1 MSTDSVKSQLPVT
14 AFGRVGVLFG
24 GKSAEREVSLKSG
37 NAVLKALQSAGV
49 DAFGIDVGDDFLQRL
64 LAEKIDRAFIV
75 LHGRGGEDG
84 SMQGLLE
91 CAGIPYTGSGILASA
106 LAMDKLRTKQVWQSL
121 GLPTPRHAVLASVT
135 DCEAAASELGFPL
148 IVKPAHEGSSIGMA
162 EVASLDDRSLSEANT
177 HSSPLR
183 ERLQA
188 IAEQDEQLAEAYQAL
203 VQSLADELLEQ
214 VRAATPSFFEQLVVD
229 LMIAMGY
236 GGSRKEAG
244 KATQATNDDGIDGI
258 IKEDKLG
265 LDVIY
270 LQAKRWSNTVHRPEI
285 DKFIGALTRQR
296 ARKGV
301 FITTSEFSAGA
312 REAALGLD
320 IKVVLIDG
328 VELARL
334 MVENNLGVSVK
345 QVYEVKQLDS
355 DYFLEE

>member
-1 MSTDSVKSQLPVT
+1 MAIPDFQSVMRPV
-14 AFGRVGVLFG
+14 
-24 GKSAEREVSLKSG
+24 
-37 NAVLKALQSAGV
+37 
-49 DAFGIDVGDDFLQRL
+49 
-64 LAEKIDRAFIV
+64 LATVQD
-75 LHGRGGEDG
+75 
-84 SMQGLLE
+84 
-91 CAGIPYTGSGILASA
+91 
-106 LAMDKLRTKQVWQSL
+106 
-121 GLPTPRHAVLASVT
+121 GLPL
-135 DCEAAASELGFPL
+135 PL
-148 IVKPAHEGSSIGMA
+148 NE
-162 EVASLDDRSLSEANT
+162 
-177 HSSPLR
+177 LR
-183 ERLQA
+183 ERVADQFQLSDDERKERLPSGRQTVINNRVGWARTYLNKAGLLRIPAKGMVQITARGCNALVSGPERITVSWLKQYPEFADFHTAKPQA
-188 IAEQDEQLAEAYQAL
+188 IETPVIARFDDAEVTPDEQLAETYQAL
-203 VQSLADELLEQ
+203 LQSLADELLAQ

-270 LQAKRWSNTVHRPEI
+270 LQAKRWINTVHRPEI

-301 FITTSEFSAGA
+301 FITTSDFSEGA
-312 REAALGLD
+312 RTAARGLD

-355 DYFLEE
+355 DYFAGE

>member
-1 MSTDSVKSQLPVT
+1 MAIPDFQSVMRPVLATVQNGAPLPLNEVRERVADQFQLSEDERKELLPSGNQTVINN
-14 AFGRVGVLFG
+14 RVGWARTYL
-24 GKSAEREVSLKSG
+24 
-37 NAVLKALQSAGV
+37 NKA
-49 DAFGIDVGDDFLQRL
+49 
-64 LAEKIDRAFIV
+64 
-75 LHGRGGEDG
+75 
-84 SMQGLLE
+84 GLL
-91 CAGIPYTGSGILASA
+91 CIPAKGMVQITPGGLNA
-106 LAMDKLRTKQVWQSL
+106 LADGPERITVRWLKQFPGFANFHTAKPQVAD
-121 GLPTPRHAVLASVT
+121 LPAALDIEISETTP
-135 DCEAAASELGFPL
+135 
-148 IVKPAHEGSSIGMA
+148 
-162 EVASLDDRSLSEANT
+162 
-177 HSSPLR
+177 
-183 ERLQA
+183 
-188 IAEQDEQLAEAYQAL
+188 DEQLAQAHQAL
-203 VQSLADELLEQ
+203 VQSLADELLAL

-244 KATQATNDDGIDGI
+244 KATQATNDGGIDGI

-270 LQAKRWSNTVHRPEI
+270 LRAKRWTNTVHRPEI

-301 FITTSEFSAGA
+301 FITTSDFSDGA
-312 REAALGLD
+312 RTAALGLD

-355 DYFLEE
+355 DYFAGE

>member
-1 MSTDSVKSQLPVT
+1 LANGPERITVSWLKQFPEFADFHT
-14 AFGRVGVLFG
+14 A
-24 GKSAEREVSLKSG
+24 KPQA
-37 NAVLKALQSAGV
+37 ADAPAAL
-49 DAFGIDVGDDFLQRL
+49 DV
-64 LAEKIDRAFIV
+64 E
-75 LHGRGGEDG
+75 
-84 SMQGLLE
+84 
-91 CAGIPYTGSGILASA
+91 
-106 LAMDKLRTKQVWQSL
+106 
-121 GLPTPRHAVLASVT
+121 
-135 DCEAAASELGFPL
+135 
-148 IVKPAHEGSSIGMA
+148 
-162 EVASLDDRSLSEANT
+162 
-177 HSSPLR
+177 
-183 ERLQA
+183 
-188 IAEQDEQLAEAYQAL
+188 IAETTPDEQLAEAHQAL
-203 VQSLADELLEQ
+203 VQSLADELLAQ

-229 LMIAMGY
+229 LMLAMMGY

-270 LQAKRWSNTVHRPEI
+270 LQAKRWANTVHRPEI

-334 MVENNLGVSVK
+334 MVESNLGVSVK

-355 DYFLEE
+355 DYFAEE

>member
-1 MSTDSVKSQLPVT
+1 MSIPDFQSVMRPVLEAVRDGVAIPLSVLRESIADIFQLTEEERKERLPSGHQTVINN
-14 AFGRVGVLFG
+14 RVGWARTYL
-24 GKSAEREVSLKSG
+24 
-37 NAVLKALQSAGV
+37 NKA
-49 DAFGIDVGDDFLQRL
+49 
-64 LAEKIDRAFIV
+64 
-75 LHGRGGEDG
+75 
-84 SMQGLLE
+84 GLLT
-91 CAGIPYTGSGILASA
+91 IPSKGMVQITARGREA
-106 LAMDKLRTKQVWQSL
+106 LANGPERITVAWLKQFPEFADFHTAKPQSVDVL
-121 GLPTPRHAVLASVT
+121 GVVEV
-135 DCEAAASELGFPL
+135 EAAETTP
-148 IVKPAHEGSSIGMA
+148 
-162 EVASLDDRSLSEANT
+162 
-177 HSSPLR
+177 
-183 ERLQA
+183 
-188 IAEQDEQLAEAYQAL
+188 DEQLAEAHQAL
-203 VQSLADELLEQ
+203 VQSLADELLAQ
-214 VRAATPSFFEQLVVD
+214 VRAATPGFFEQLVVD
-229 LMIAMGY
+229 LMLAMGY

-270 LQAKRWSNTVHRPEI
+270 LQAKRWTNTVHRPEI

-355 DYFLEE
+355 DYFAEE

>member
-1 MSTDSVKSQLPVT
+1 MAIPDFQSVMRPVLAAVADGLPI
-14 AFGRVGVLFG
+14 
-24 GKSAEREVSLKSG
+24 S
-37 NAVLKALQSAGV
+37 LKALREQVIEQFQLSEV
-49 DAFGIDVGDDFLQRL
+49 ERHEMLPS
-64 LAEKIDRAFIV
+64 
-75 LHGRGGEDG
+75 GRQTVINNRIGWARTYLNKA
-84 SMQGLLE
+84 GLLS
-91 CAGIPYTGSGILASA
+91 IPSKGLVQITERGREALQTGPQRITVGWLKRFPEFSA
-106 LAMDKLRTKQVWQSL
+106 FHGARPDNDAPSVQAEPVDDI
-121 GLPTPRHAVLASVT
+121 TP
-135 DCEAAASELGFPL
+135 
-148 IVKPAHEGSSIGMA
+148 
-162 EVASLDDRSLSEANT
+162 
-177 HSSPLR
+177 
-183 ERLQA
+183 
-188 IAEQDEQLAEAYQAL
+188 DEQLAQAHQAL
-203 VQSLADELLEQ
+203 LQSLADELLAQ
-214 VRAATPSFFEQLVVD
+214 VRGASPTFFEQLVVD

-244 KATQATNDDGIDGI
+244 RATQQTNDDGIDGI

-334 MVENNLGVSVK
+334 MVENNLGCSVK
-345 QVYEVKQLDS
+345 QVYEIKHIDS
-355 DYFLEE
+355 DYFTED

>member
-1 MSTDSVKSQLPVT
+1 MSIPDFQSVMRP
-14 AFGRVGVLFG
+14 
-24 GKSAEREVSLKSG
+24 
-37 NAVLKALQSAGV
+37 
-49 DAFGIDVGDDFLQRL
+49 
-64 LAEKIDRAFIV
+64 
-75 LHGRGGEDG
+75 
-84 SMQGLLE
+84 
-91 CAGIPYTGSGILASA
+91 
-106 LAMDKLRTKQVWQSL
+106 
-121 GLPTPRHAVLASVT
+121 VLATVQDGAPLQLSV
-135 DCEAAASELGFPL
+135 
-148 IVKPAHEGSSIGMA
+148 
-162 EVASLDDRSLSEANT
+162 
-177 HSSPLR
+177 LR
-183 ERLQA
+183 ERVADQFQLTEDERKERLPSGQQTVINNRVGWA
-188 IAEQDEQLAEAYQAL
+188 RTYLNKAGLLTIPAKGMVQITARGRDVLANGPDRITVSWLKQFPEFADFHTAKPAAADAPAVLELDAAETTPDEQLAEAHQAL
-203 VQSLADELLEQ
+203 LQSLADELLAQ

-229 LMIAMGY
+229 LMLAMGY

-301 FITTSEFSAGA
+301 FITTSEFSQGA

-355 DYFLEE
+355 DYFAEE

>member
-1 MSTDSVKSQLPVT
+1 MAIPDFQSVMRPVLQAVGDGVPLPLGALRVRIADVFQLTEEERKERLPSGNQTVINN
-14 AFGRVGVLFG
+14 RVGWARTYLNKAGLLTIPSKGMVQITDRG
-24 GKSAEREVSLKSG
+24 REALASGPARITVTWLKQFPEFADFHTAKPQVT
-37 NAVLKALQSAGV
+37 NAAAVADS
-49 DAFGIDVGDDFLQRL
+49 D
-64 LAEKIDRAFIV
+64 LAE
-75 LHGRGGEDG
+75 
-84 SMQGLLE
+84 
-91 CAGIPYTGSGILASA
+91 T
-106 LAMDKLRTKQVWQSL
+106 
-121 GLPTPRHAVLASVT
+121 TP
-135 DCEAAASELGFPL
+135 
-148 IVKPAHEGSSIGMA
+148 
-162 EVASLDDRSLSEANT
+162 
-177 HSSPLR
+177 
-183 ERLQA
+183 
-188 IAEQDEQLAEAYQAL
+188 DEQLAAAYQAL
-203 VQSLADELLEQ
+203 QQSLADELLAQ
-214 VRAATPSFFEQLVVD
+214 VRAATPSFFEQVVVD

-244 KATQATNDDGIDGI
+244 KATQLTNDDGIDGI

-301 FITTSEFSAGA
+301 FITTSDFSAGA

-355 DYFLEE
+355 DYFAEE

>member
-1 MSTDSVKSQLPVT
+1 MAIPDFQSVMRPVLAVVADGLPI
-14 AFGRVGVLFG
+14 
-24 GKSAEREVSLKSG
+24 S
-37 NAVLKALQSAGV
+37 LKALREQVIEQFQLSEV
-49 DAFGIDVGDDFLQRL
+49 ERHEMLPS
-64 LAEKIDRAFIV
+64 
-75 LHGRGGEDG
+75 GRQTVINNRIGWARTYLNKA
-84 SMQGLLE
+84 GLLS
-91 CAGIPYTGSGILASA
+91 IPSKGLVQITERGREALQTGPQRITVGWLKRFPEFSA
-106 LAMDKLRTKQVWQSL
+106 FHGARPDNDAPSVQAEPVDDI
-121 GLPTPRHAVLASVT
+121 TP
-135 DCEAAASELGFPL
+135 
-148 IVKPAHEGSSIGMA
+148 
-162 EVASLDDRSLSEANT
+162 
-177 HSSPLR
+177 
-183 ERLQA
+183 
-188 IAEQDEQLAEAYQAL
+188 DEQLAQAHQAL
-203 VQSLADELLEQ
+203 LQSLADELLAQ
-214 VRAATPSFFEQLVVD
+214 VRGASPTFFEQLVVD

-244 KATQATNDDGIDGI
+244 RATQQTNDDGIDGI

-334 MVENNLGVSVK
+334 MVENNLGCSVK
-345 QVYEVKQLDS
+345 QVYEIKHIDS
-355 DYFLEE
+355 DYFTED